1 MSQTQS
7 PVISQPPLLEP
18 ALVTELEDN
27 EVEEDVVEE
36 EDVTATVTA
45 SSSPVYPII
54 YYHYYP
60 SNTYRYV

>member
-18 ALVTELEDN
+18 ALVTELKDN
-27 EVEEDVVEE
+27 EVEEGVVNEE
-36 EDVTATVTA
+36 EDVTATATV

-54 YYHYYP
+54 YYH
-60 SNTYRYV
+60 NTYRYV